1 MSMVL
6 RRIHVIIWMGVKMR
20 FNVLASGSKGNCTYI
35 LAGSTQLVIDCG
47 GTKRYL
53 LHCFHS
59 MDVDLASIDA
69 LLITHD
75 HIDHVAQL
83 NLFKHVE
90 KIIAPVSLLKR
101 EDAHILEPY
110 QKFQIKDVGITPLV
124 LSHDRA
130 MTYGYV
136 IEHFDEKLVYITD
149 TGYLKANDYAWIS
162 NADYYIFESNHD
174 VELLMRTSRPYPTKQ
189 RILSDEGHLSNED
202 SSMILAK
209 VCGDKTKEIV
219 LAHLSCEANE
229 AELAKACVIE
239 AFIKE
244 GKDLQTI
251 KLCCAKQFEMI
262 EGGINDE
269 EVLNIQHHL
278 AFAHL
283 E

>member
-1 MSMVL
+1 
-6 RRIHVIIWMGVKMR
+6 MR

-35 LAGSTQLVIDCG
+35 QAGSTQLVIDCG

-53 LHCFHS
+53 SHSFHS
-59 MDVDLASIDA
+59 LNVNLASIDA

-75 HIDHVAQL
+75 HIDHVAQM
-83 NLFKHVE
+83 NMFKDVAKVISPVPLFKRAEV
-90 KIIAPVSLLKR
+90 
-101 EDAHILEPY
+101 HIVEPY
-110 QKFQIKDVGITPLV
+110 QKHRINDVDITPLV
-124 LSHDRA
+124 LSHDRV
-130 MTYGYV
+130 MTYGYL
-136 IEHFDEKLVYITD
+136 IEHNDEKLVYITD
-149 TGYLKANDYAWIS
+149 TGYLKSNDYAWIS

-189 RILSDEGHLSNED
+189 RILSDSGHLSNED
-202 SSMILAK
+202 SSQILAK
-209 VCGDKTKEIV
+209 ISGEKTKAIV
-219 LAHLSCEANE
+219 LAHLSSEAND

-269 EVLNIQHHL
+269 KVLNIQHHL